1 MAPIRLWSRGYCLLI
16 PANRQGTLAAV
27 NKMQLAPFIQWGND
41 SKAIKFIND
50 DLLNPIGDASV
61 IEKHLSH
68 QIVVVVLCLA
78 QSKMTLNIESLSQ
91 WCTLQPSD
99 LVATSSEMIYILF
112 YFILMKWSKA

>member
-1 MAPIRLWSRGYCLLI
+1 MNADFLNLI
-16 PANRQGTLAAV
+16 ADV
-27 NKMQLAPFIQWGND
+27 
-41 SKAIKFIND
+41 
-50 DLLNPIGDASV
+50 SV

-99 LVATSSEMIYILF
+99 LVATSSGMIYILF
-112 YFILMKWSKA
+112 YFILMKWCKA